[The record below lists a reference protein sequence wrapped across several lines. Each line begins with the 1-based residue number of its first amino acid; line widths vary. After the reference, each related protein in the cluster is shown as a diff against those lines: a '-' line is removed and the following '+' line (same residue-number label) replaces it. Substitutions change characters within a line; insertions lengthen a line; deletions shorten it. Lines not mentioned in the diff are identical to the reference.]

1 VSEHDLSDDRGLRA
15 MMAFQ
20 TVERGPAPASFT

>member
-15 MMAFQ
+15 MMAVQF
-20 TVERGPAPASFT
+20 VDRGPAPVSFT